1 MSKETREWLSTMTKV
16 GFTSK
21 RGFAWHYREGDSNH
35 YENEV
40 PVSDV
45 RELLAK
51 VQPISD
57 PRPCKCGCKKADQQ
71 DIIDAVTG
79 HRYGTFKM
87 GYKIHDFTEW
97 LVNNVTTILD
107 GDLFI
112 GSAGLLNNGSQAWV
126 SVERPDTI
134 TTPEGI
140 EIRPFILA
148 STSLDGSIAT
158 GYGNVTTNTVCDN
171 TLYVARKEEG
181 QKIKY
186 RHTSGSIG
194 RITDAR
200 EALGILH
207 KSTDDIMA
215 ELKALC
221 DAEVTDKQ
229 WGMFL
234 DMHTPLVDK
243 KGDPLKGRGLT
254 IANNERDQLTL
265 MYQTDARCA
274 PWNGTAYGVFQ
285 TVNTFNHHF
294 ATVKNVSRP
303 ERNMSNMVDGTT
315 AKDDMLTLNRLDL
328 ILAA

>member
-1 MSKETREWLSTMTKV
+1 MSKETREWLSTRTLI

-21 RGFAWHYREGDSNH
+21 RGFAWHYRKGDGNH

-51 VQPISD
+51 VKPVSD
-57 PRPCKCGCKKADQQ
+57 PRPCKCGCKVADQQ
-71 DIIDAVTG
+71 DIIDEVTG

-87 GYKIHDFTEW
+87 GYQIHDFTEW
-97 LVNNVTTILD
+97 LINNVSTIID

-112 GSAGLLNNGSQAWV
+112 GSAGLLKNGAQAWV
-126 SVERPDTI
+126 SIERPDTI
-134 TTPEGI
+134 TTPDGI
-140 EIRPFILA
+140 DVRPFILA
-148 STSLDGSIAT
+148 NTSLDGSIAT
-158 GYGNVTTNTVCDN
+158 GYGNVVTNTVCDN
-171 TLYVARKEEG
+171 ALSLARKEKG

-194 RITDAR
+194 RISDAR
-200 EALGILH
+200 EALAIMH
-207 KSTDDIMA
+207 TSTDDIMA
-215 ELKALC
+215 ELSELC
-221 DAEVTDKQ
+221 RTEVSDKQ

-234 DMHTPLVDK
+234 DMHTPLTDK

-254 IANNERDQLTL
+254 IANNERDQLEM
-265 MYQTDARCA
+265 MYRTDARCA
-274 PWNGTAYGVFQ
+274 PWAGTAFGVFQ
-285 TVNTFNHHF
+285 TVNTFNHHYKT
-294 ATVKNVSRP
+294 AKNVSRP

-315 AKDDMLTLNRLDL
+315 AKADLLTLNRLDL